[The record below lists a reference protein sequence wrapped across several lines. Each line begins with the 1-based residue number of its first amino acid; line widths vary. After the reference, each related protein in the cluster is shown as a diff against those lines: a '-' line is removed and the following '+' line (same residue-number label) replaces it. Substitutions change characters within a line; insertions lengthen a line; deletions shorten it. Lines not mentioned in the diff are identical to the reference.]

1 MATNITDLPYNTKTE
16 LPSRDIP
23 RETIEHVA
31 DPQITPTYIPPKPAP
46 YIESQPV
53 HVEPSKMERF
63 MDEFRIPIMIALLYF
78 IYETTAVHTLLVRI
92 APTLFTDNTT
102 GLLLKSV
109 CFGLLYYGTFL
120 GMDYLSKP

>member
-23 RETIEHVA
+23 RETLEHVA

-53 HVEPSKMERF
+53 HVESKLERF
-63 MDEFRIPIMIALLYF
+63 ADDFRIPIMIALLYF
-78 IYETTAVHTLLVRI
+78 IYETSAVHTFLVRI
-92 APTLFTDNTT
+92 APTLITDTT
-102 GLLLKSV
+102 SGLLIKSV
-109 CFGLLYYGTFL
+109 CFGMMYYATFM

>member
-23 RETIEHVA
+23 RETLEHVA

-53 HVEPSKMERF
+53 HVESKLERF
-63 MDEFRIPIMIALLYF
+63 TDEFRIPIMVALLYF
-78 IYETTAVHTLLVRI
+78 IYETSAVHTFLVRI
-92 APTLFTDNTT
+92 APTLITDTT
-102 GLLLKSV
+102 SGLLIKSV
-109 CFGLLYYGTFL
+109 CFGMLYYATFM

>member
-23 RETIEHVA
+23 RETLEHVA

-53 HVEPSKMERF
+53 HVESKLERF
-63 MDEFRIPIMIALLYF
+63 ADEFRIPIMVALLYF
-78 IYETTAVHTLLVRI
+78 IYETSAVHTFLVRI
-92 APTLFTDNTT
+92 APTLITDTT
-102 GLLLKSV
+102 SGLLIKSV
-109 CFGLLYYGTFL
+109 CFGMLYYATFM

>member
-31 DPQITPTYIPPKPAP
+31 DPQTTPTYIPPKPPP
-46 YIESQPV
+46 YIETQPV

-63 MDEFRIPIMIALLYF
+63 LDEFRTPIIIALLYF
-78 IYETTAVHTLLVRI
+78 IYETTAVQTVMVRI

-102 GLLLKSV
+102 GLFLKSV
-109 CFGLLYYGTFL
+109 CFGILYYATFM
-120 GMDYLSKP
+120 GMDYLSRP

>member
-31 DPQITPTYIPPKPAP
+31 DPQTTPTYIPPKPAP

-53 HVEPSKMERF
+53 HVESKMERF

-78 IYETTAVHTLLVRI
+78 IYETSAVHTFMVRI
-92 APTLFTDNTT
+92 APNVITDTT
-102 GLLLKSV
+102 SGLLVKSV
-109 CFGLLYYGTFL
+109 CFGMLYYAAFM

>member
-23 RETIEHVA
+23 RETLEHVA

-53 HVEPSKMERF
+53 HVESKLERF
-63 MDEFRIPIMIALLYF
+63 ADEFRIPIMVALLYF
-78 IYETTAVHTLLVRI
+78 IFETSAVHTFLVRI
-92 APTLFTDNTT
+92 APTLITDTT
-102 GLLLKSV
+102 SGLLIKSV
-109 CFGLLYYGTFL
+109 CFGMMYYATFM

>member
-23 RETIEHVA
+23 RETLEHVA

-53 HVEPSKMERF
+53 HVESKLERF
-63 MDEFRIPIMIALLYF
+63 ADEFRIPIMIALLYF
-78 IYETTAVHTLLVRI
+78 IYETSAVHTFLVRI
-92 APTLFTDNTT
+92 APTLITDTT
-102 GLLLKSV
+102 SGLLIKSV
-109 CFGLLYYGTFL
+109 CFGMLYYATFM

>member
-23 RETIEHVA
+23 RETLEHVA

-53 HVEPSKMERF
+53 HVESKLERF
-63 MDEFRIPIMIALLYF
+63 ADEFRIPIMVALLYF
-78 IYETTAVHTLLVRI
+78 IYETSAVHTFLVRI
-92 APTLFTDNTT
+92 APTLITDTT
-102 GLLLKSV
+102 SGLLIKSV
-109 CFGLLYYGTFL
+109 CFGMMYYATFM

>member
-31 DPQITPTYIPPKPAP
+31 DPQTTPTYIPPKPAP

-53 HVEPSKMERF
+53 HVESKLERF
-63 MDEFRIPIMIALLYF
+63 MDEFRIPIMVALLYF
-78 IYETTAVHTLLVRI
+78 IYETSAVHTFMVRI
-92 APTLFTDNTT
+92 APNVITDTTSGLFV
-102 GLLLKSV
+102 KSV
-109 CFGLLYYGTFL
+109 CFGMLYYASFM